1 MKLIELDIQ
10 KFGGRGASSSIAKQ
24 KSKSQLVNEY
34 NKLRRENTSLYNE
47 YNGFALTTSDK
58 KEIAKIES
66 AKKKWNRNRQQM
78 SKLSD
83 EINKRDNES
92 FQKTIREHRKSGEK
106 INLDTFVNSYGEAT
120 KREITTSTYKR
131 QQSRVQK
138 QIRRNMGY

>member
-24 KSKSQLVNEY
+24 KPKSQLVNEY

-47 YNGFALTTSDK
+47 YNGFALTTSDR
-58 KEIAKIES
+58 KEISKIES

-92 FQKTIREHRKSGEK
+92 FQKSIREHRKSGEK

-120 KREITTSTYKR
+120 KREITNSTYKR

>member
-1 MKLIELDIQ
+1 MEFIELDIQ

-24 KSKSQLVNEY
+24 KPKSQLVNEY